1 MGSEG
6 VEGGW
11 NGLGK
16 AGMKIQIQSYHM
28 PKWEEKPVEAS
39 LQLPKES
46 FSVPAYGFL
55 VEARSSQAKPSAVSR
70 VCYGDTPSTGNVPH
84 ALIAWELGGLVRII
98 FLMAPEK

>member
-1 MGSEG
+1 MR
-6 VEGGW
+6 
-11 NGLGK
+11 GK
-16 AGMKIQIQSYHM
+16 TT
-28 PKWEEKPVEAS
+28 VEAS

-84 ALIAWELGGLVRII
+84 TLIAWALGGLVRII
-98 FLMAPEK
+98 FLMSPEK